1 MISRTNNVCHT
12 LVFVMQSGSEEP
24 HGFPSWCVS
33 KCSSNSSSLAIA
45 TRFTTVI
52 HERQKYPRFGTA
64 SLAFNMRSIA
74 WIVLKRGTSLKL
86 SSCSNRISG
95 YFLRKKTKTYLT
107 RGLAIYFLVK
117 AHLTWE
123 MHKRKLPR
131 ALEEILIPVQFA
143 IVDRNKCGWL
153 QGSKDEYW

>member
-95 YFLRKKTKTYLT
+95 YFFKKKNQDLLDARASHLFPCEGPSNMRDAQAKIASSI
-107 RGLAIYFLVK
+107 RGDIDS
-117 AHLTWE
+117 
-123 MHKRKLPR
+123 R
-131 ALEEILIPVQFA
+131 AV
-143 IVDRNKCGWL
+143 CHCW
-153 QGSKDEYW
+153 